1 MVGELFNTLQPRP
14 LHPLAP
20 LLQQIEPSGH
30 VYDEPL
36 HLEKCQ
42 RHQHDQLFGST
53 RPTYTEG
60 AVSGTV
66 VNVLAQVY

>member
-1 MVGELFNTLQPRP
+1 MVGELFNTMQPRP
-14 LHPLAP
+14 LHPC
-20 LLQQIEPSGH
+20 LQQIVPLAH
-30 VYDEPL
+30 VCDVPL

-60 AVSGTV
+60 AASGTF
-66 VNVLAQVY
+66 VNVRAQVY